1 MIRWTELVRSVL
13 SCRDAVPS
21 SISATPF
28 YTGLILIAFLCHSH
42 QAAADEDDSFNF
54 SAGAGIQYEDNLFRL
69 PDSGDARA
77 QSDKIYSTNLGFK
90 YDKSYSLQR
99 FQLDAGVIDNQYET
113 YDYLDYTAFNYRA
126 AWLWSLTPNITG
138 VLLADQQQ
146 VLNSFSDFRDQ
157 NNNLLRSRSI
167 QTSQSRIFTIDGF
180 IGGGWH
186 LLGGLS
192 EIRSRNSETFNAV
205 GDYVQRGVEAGVKY
219 VTRADTTISI
229 IQRASKG
236 DYRGRVI
243 DVANQLDSGF
253 DQQETEA
260 KLEWQVTGK
269 SRIDARLGYVSR
281 DHDNFS
287 SRDYDGAVG
296 RLAHVWKPTA
306 KLRVNTS
313 ISRNLYSFQQ
323 LDNSYYEADTFAVS
337 PVWQVSPKTNL
348 RLVYDFSRR
357 DYDGAII
364 PVARERQ
371 DKVHGLLLAAEWEPT
386 RTILISGSIRRE
398 KRDSNFDS
406 PATGDLNYDAN
417 SANISAQILF

>member
-1 MIRWTELVRSVL
+1 MRADSANTRAALGKSKRS
-13 SCRDAVPS
+13 DT
-21 SISATPF
+21 I
-28 YTGLILIAFLCHSH
+28 YT
-42 QAAADEDDSFNF
+42 
-54 SAGAGIQYEDNLFRL
+54 
-69 PDSGDARA
+69 
-77 QSDKIYSTNLGFK
+77 TNIGFK

-99 FQLDAGVIDNQYET
+99 FQLDAGVVDNKYDT

-138 VLLADQQQ
+138 MLLADQLQ
-146 VLNSFSDFRDQ
+146 VLNSFSDFRDL

-167 QTSQSRIFTIDGF
+167 QTSQSRIFTIDGY

-219 VTRADTTISI
+219 VTRADTSISLV
-229 IQRASKG
+229 QKASKG
-236 DYRGRVI
+236 DYRGRVL
-243 DVANQLDSGF
+243 DAPSQLDTGF
-253 DQQETEA
+253 DQKETEA

-269 SRIDARLGYVSR
+269 SRIDARLGYVTR

-287 SRDYDGAVG
+287 TRDYDGAVG
-296 RLAHVWKPTA
+296 RLAHSWTPTG

-323 LDNSYYEADTFAVS
+323 LSNSYYVADTFAIS
-337 PVWQVSPKTNL
+337 PVWQVTPKTNL
-348 RLVYDFSRR
+348 KLVYDYSER
-357 DYDGAII
+357 DYDGAVTPTIN
-364 PVARERQ
+364 ERK
-371 DKVHGLLLAAEWEPT
+371 DKVHGLVFIAEWEPT
-386 RTILISGSIRRE
+386 RTILVSGSLRRE

-406 PATGDLNYDAN
+406 LASPDGDLTYDAN
-417 SANISAQILF
+417 SANISVQLLF